1 MRPRGGNAVT
11 EKDRAPNPAGAVFL
25 SYASADAAGA
35 ERIAGALRAAGI
47 EVWLDK
53 SELRGGDSWD
63 RQIRRQIRDCTLFVP
78 IISANSQARPEGYF
92 RLEWDLADQRTHLM
106 GRNRAFVLPVCTDAT
121 PEREADVPDSFLA
134 VQWMRLPDGE
144 TPAAFV
150 ERVRRLLA
158 AEGLSPRMAPAAS
171 GSSPVQV
178 ARTSSGSFRSRIG
191 WWLAATVLTVAL
203 GYLAV
208 DELWLSRRSTV
219 SLPAGP
225 ARDRVARASS
235 APAFAPPPHSIA
247 VLPFV
252 NMSGDKEQEYFSD
265 GLTEELLNSLSRI
278 NELQVAARTSSFS
291 FKGEKVDVETIAHKL
306 HVAAVLEGSVRRS
319 GHTVRITAQLIN
331 AVTGFHLWSQ
341 TYDRDLGNV
350 LKLQTDIATA
360 VASALSVT
368 LLGGEAAKIESGGT
382 HNPAAFDAYL
392 RASRVGHDEKGLR
405 ARVAAYSEAITL
417 DPHYARA
424 FAHRSLALNEYAGAF
439 ATGSAVRA
447 GFERAEADAHRAI
460 ALAPGLADG
469 HVALEA
475 FFERGAL
482 DFTRA
487 NAEYERA
494 LALAP
499 GDASVLG
506 SYGQFAVL
514 MGRTARGLAA
524 ARRAVGLDPL
534 NDARHAGL
542 AWALLAARHYDEA
555 IAAFQDALA
564 LAPDFPALYGARGAA
579 YYLAGDLPSARASCE
594 SKPDDEES
602 QVCLAVTYH
611 ELGRHPDAESA
622 LAKLR
627 ASLGND
633 AAYEYAEVYAQWG
646 DRPKALEWLEMALR
660 LQDSGLPWLRMDPF
674 LDPLR
679 NEPRFQSIEQALKF
693 P

>member
-1 MRPRGGNAVT
+1 MTA
-11 EKDRAPNPAGAVFL
+11 KDRAPTPAGAVFL

-134 VQWMRLPDGE
+134 VQWTRLPQGE

-150 ERVRRLLA
+150 EHVRRLLA
-158 AEGLSPRMAPAAS
+158 AEGLSARMAPGAS
-171 GSSPVQV
+171 GSSPVDV
-178 ARTSSGSFRSRIG
+178 VRTPAASSRSRIG

-203 GYLAV
+203 GYFAV
-208 DELWLSRRSTV
+208 EELRLTRRSAA
-219 SLPAGP
+219 SPPAGP
-225 ARDRVARASS
+225 AEERTAHASS

-319 GHTVRITAQLIN
+319 GHTVRITTQLIN

-341 TYDRDLGNV
+341 TYDRDLGDV

-360 VASALSVT
+360 VASALRVT
-368 LLGGEAAKIESGGT
+368 LLGDEAARIESGGT
-382 HNPAAFDAYL
+382 HNPVAFDAFL

-405 ARVAAYSEAITL
+405 ARVAAYSEAIAL

-439 ATGSAVRA
+439 ATGPAVRE
-447 GFERAEADAHRAI
+447 GFDKARADAHTAI
-460 ALAPGLADG
+460 ALAPDLADG
-469 HVALEA
+469 HLALEA

-487 NAEYERA
+487 NDEYERA

-499 GDASVLG
+499 GNASVLG

-514 MGRTARGLAA
+514 MGRTAAGLAA

-564 LAPDFPALYGARGAA
+564 LAPDFPPLYGARGAA
-579 YYLAGDLPSARASCE
+579 YYLLGNLPSARASCE

-602 QVCLAVTYH
+602 QVCLAVIYRK
-611 ELGRHPDAESA
+611 LGRHPDAEAA

-646 DRPKALEWLEMALR
+646 DRPKALEWLETARR
-660 LQDSGLPWLRMDPF
+660 LQDSGLPWLRMDPL

-679 NEPRFQSIEQALKF
+679 NEPRFQAIEQTLKF
-693 P
+693 PED